1 MITIS
6 LCMIVKNEAG
16 RLERCLH
23 SLRGLMDEII
33 IVDTGSTDET
43 VEIAKKYTDK
53 VYAFEWCEDFS
64 RARNYACSKATMDY
78 IYSADADEV
87 LDEKNRKRFFQLK
100 ECLLPEIE
108 IVQMKYTNQ
117 LCYGTTYNYDAEY
130 RPKLFKRLRTFEW
143 TEPLHE
149 NIRLTPIV
157 YDSEIEIIHKP
168 HESHAARDFAVFQ
181 RRIKNKLAISEKLH
195 IMYARELFIAGS
207 EKDFLE
213 AGPYFEEKYRAEPK
227 KETLA
232 VLARVFRLAGN
243 IEKFFTVCLK
253 DVAADG
259 CSEVCYELG
268 CFYEGKKEY
277 EEAAIWYYNAA
288 FETEPVLDL
297 RCKKKF
303 PIEALARIYGLLGNE
318 EQKAAYLA
326 LLNGKDEECS
336 GLD

>member
-6 LCMIVKNEAG
+6 LCMIVKNEAENL
-16 RLERCLH
+16 RRCLH

-33 IVDTGSTDET
+33 IVDTGSGDET
-43 VEIAKKYTDK
+43 VEIAKSFTDK
-53 VYAFEWCEDFS
+53 VFHFEWCDDFS
-64 RARNYACSKATMDY
+64 KARNFACAKASMDY

-87 LDEKNRKRFFQLK
+87 LDEKNRERFFQLK

-117 LCYGTTYNYDAEY
+117 LCYGTTYNYDEEY

-149 NIRLTPIV
+149 NIRLMPVV

-168 HESHAARDFAVFQ
+168 HESHASRDFAVFQ
-181 RRIKNKLAISEKLH
+181 KRIQNKLAISEKLH
-195 IMYARELFIAGS
+195 IMYARELFIAGCDD
-207 EKDFLE
+207 DFLM
-213 AGPYFEEKYRAEPK
+213 AIPYFEEKYRMEPK

-232 VLARVFRLAGN
+232 VLARGFRLLGSV
-243 IEKFFTVCLK
+243 EKFFTVCLK
-253 DVAADG
+253 DVAAEG
-259 CSEVCYELG
+259 SSEVCCELG
-268 CFYEGKKEY
+268 CFYEELEEY
-277 EEAAIWYYNAA
+277 EEAVVWYYNAA

-303 PIEALARIYGLLGNE
+303 PIEALARVYDLLGNE
-318 EQKAAYLA
+318 EQRDGYLA
-326 LLNGKDEECS
+326 MLRNGEDVSCT
-336 GLD
+336 L